1 MLRRSPMLPF
11 RSSLLLLALVLVAVG
26 CADTVEPTFDADKPY
41 TLYGVLDPT
50 TERQTL
56 RVVPFVPDINP
67 REPELVGAEVV
78 STNLMTG
85 EQIVWTDS
93 LVTFGD
99 GRFGTVYHA
108 DFRPAHR
115 ERYRV
120 EARRADG
127 AVSRAEV
134 TVPPFVE
141 ALAQPSESRVGAFVV
156 SALWPA
162 APRINQAE
170 AVYVLADA
178 DCNTFTYAVPV
189 SLPAEPFEF
198 GWKVPTDFLTDSRRV
213 LDELAPR
220 NNVALLELRLR
231 TVVSSEGWVPRGGT
245 YDPEVLV
252 DPNALTNVED
262 GFGFV
267 GAGYFVDVAVTPEFS
282 VIRQA
287 GFRPRGGC
295 TGP

>member
-1 MLRRSPMLPF
+1 MPPF
-11 RSSLLLLALVLVAVG
+11 RPSFLALFFALVAVG
-26 CADTVEPTFDADKPY
+26 CADSVEPTFDADKPY

-50 TERQTL
+50 VERQTL
-56 RVVPFVPDINP
+56 RVVPFEPDINP
-67 REPELVGAEVV
+67 REPALVGAEVV

-85 EQIVWTDS
+85 EQVVWTDS
-93 LVTFGD
+93 LVLFGD
-99 GRFGTVYHA
+99 GRFGTIYHA
-108 DFRPAHR
+108 DFSPAYR
-115 ERYRV
+115 DRYRI

-141 ALAQPSESRVGAFVV
+141 ALAQPSERPIGAFVV

-162 APRINQAE
+162 APRLNQAE
-170 AVYVLADA
+170 AVFILADP
-178 DCNTFTYAVPV
+178 DCNVLTQVVPV
-189 SLPAEPFEF
+189 SRPAEPFEF
-198 GWKVPTDFLTDSRRV
+198 GWKVPTDFLADARRV
-213 LDELAPR
+213 LDELAPS
-220 NNVALLELRLR
+220 NNVALLDFRLR
-231 TVVSSEGWVPRGGT
+231 AVVSSEDWVPRGGT

-267 GAGYFVDVAVTPEFS
+267 GAGYVVDVSVTPAFD
-282 VIRQA
+282 VVRQA
-287 GFRPRGGC
+287 GFRARGTC